1 MISFYKDREKRI
13 LNPDLFSDV
22 AEKLADN
29 IYKSGLRKKKNG
41 KQKLELNKRTQ
52 IRKFYDE
59 VIRLNSLANNKT
71 NSEDWHNIW
80 PYVNMLIAKAAY
92 AEGRDNVTGDFTD
105 FMKQSIKQIRDSKDL
120 LVFANFFEAFMG
132 FYRKYGEN

>member
-1 MISFYKDREKRI
+1 MISFYKDKEKRI
-13 LNPDLFSDV
+13 LNPELFSDV

-29 IYKSGLRKKKNG
+29 IYRSGLRKKKDG

-71 NSEDWHNIW
+71 NPEKWDNIL
-80 PYVNMLIAKAAY
+80 PFVNMLIAKAAY

-105 FMKQSIKQIRDSKDL
+105 FMKGSIKQISDSEDL